1 MPDKPAVLADG
12 TNFGLARMADA
23 SRGLGYLHLVNMAQ
37 WHISDDNYI
46 AARAAIINAHH
57 RHPMAAIWNDGTT
70 SSSDGQYFRAG
81 GRAGPG
87 GSVNAKYGIDPG
99 AVLYT
104 HVSGHYGP
112 IYTRVIS
119 ATMSEA
125 PYVLDGLHHHAH
137 QTDLRIV
144 EHYTDTAGATDQFGL
159 CHLLGYRFA
168 PRIKDLTDRKLYTVE
183 KAGTWPLLEPLI
195 GDTVETTAITGQW
208 TELMRLKASIET
220 GAVVPSVI
228 LRKLAAS
235 GAGNV
240 LARALRALGRVER
253 ILFTLQWLSDP
264 ALRQRSHAGL
274 NKGEASNALRRA
286 VFFHRQEEIRDRT
299 FENQSFR
306 ASGLS
311 LITAAI
317 VHWNTVYLDRAVRQ
331 LRAQG
336 ADVSDDLLAHVAPLG
351 WEHIGLTGDYVW
363 TDPNPIAPFRPL
375 REVRS
380 MFQPLAA

>member
-1 MPDKPAVLADG
+1 
-12 TNFGLARMADA
+12 MADA

-144 EHYTDTAGATDQFGL
+144 EHYNDTAGATDQV
-159 CHLLGYRFA
+159 R
-168 PRIKDLTDRKLYTVE
+168 
-183 KAGTWPLLEPLI
+183 PL
-195 GDTVETTAITGQW
+195 
-208 TELMRLKASIET
+208 
-220 GAVVPSVI
+220 PSVG
-228 LRKLAAS
+228 LP
-235 GAGNV
+235 V
-240 LARALRALGRVER
+240 RAP
-253 ILFTLQWLSDP
+253 D
-264 ALRQRSHAGL
+264 
-274 NKGEASNALRRA
+274 
-286 VFFHRQEEIRDRT
+286 
-299 FENQSFR
+299 
-306 ASGLS
+306 
-311 LITAAI
+311 
-317 VHWNTVYLDRAVRQ
+317 
-331 LRAQG
+331 QG
-336 ADVSDDLLAHVAPLG
+336 SEGP
-351 WEHIGLTGDYVW
+351 
-363 TDPNPIAPFRPL
+363 
-375 REVRS
+375 
-380 MFQPLAA
+380 

>member
-1 MPDKPAVLADG
+1 MIPPIAHIAAVAHDGNSNARQTLAAVLADG
-12 TNFGLARMADA
+12 TNLGLARMADA

-144 EHYTDTAGATDQFGL
+144 EHYNDTAGATDQV
-159 CHLLGYRFA
+159 R
-168 PRIKDLTDRKLYTVE
+168 
-183 KAGTWPLLEPLI
+183 PL
-195 GDTVETTAITGQW
+195 
-208 TELMRLKASIET
+208 
-220 GAVVPSVI
+220 PSVG
-228 LRKLAAS
+228 LP
-235 GAGNV
+235 V
-240 LARALRALGRVER
+240 RAPDQR
-253 ILFTLQWLSDP
+253 I
-264 ALRQRSHAGL
+264 
-274 NKGEASNALRRA
+274 
-286 VFFHRQEEIRDRT
+286 
-299 FENQSFR
+299 
-306 ASGLS
+306 
-311 LITAAI
+311 
-317 VHWNTVYLDRAVRQ
+317 
-331 LRAQG
+331 
-336 ADVSDDLLAHVAPLG
+336 
-351 WEHIGLTGDYVW
+351 
-363 TDPNPIAPFRPL
+363 
-375 REVRS
+375 
-380 MFQPLAA
+380 